1 MGASIKNLGIKR
13 SDVVIATKVCGA
25 MGSRPNDK
33 GASRGHIMDAIEGS
47 LSRLGTDHI
56 DLYQIHADDSVKPI
70 DETLRAPDDL
80 VASGKVRYVGVSN
93 WSAWKIANALGRSE
107 AKGWARCETLQTHYT
122 IAGRDLERDIVP
134 LLTSERLGLMIW
146 SPLASA
152 LLSGKY
158 ERDSA
163 NAEGRRAAFDFP
175 PVDKSR
181 AFDCIDA
188 MPPIA
193 DAHGATVAQVALA

>member
-1 MGASIKNLGIKR
+1 M
-13 SDVVIATKVCGA
+13 
-25 MGSRPNDK
+25 
-33 GASRGHIMDAIEGS
+33 
-47 LSRLGTDHI
+47 
-56 DLYQIHADDSVKPI
+56 
-70 DETLRAPDDL
+70 
-80 VASGKVRYVGVSN
+80 
-93 WSAWKIANALGRSE
+93 
-107 AKGWARCETLQTHYT
+107 
-122 IAGRDLERDIVP
+122 P
-134 LLTSERLGLMIW
+134 LLTSERLGLMVW
-146 SPLASA
+146 SPLAGA

-188 MPPIA
+188 MPPVA